1 MSTHILRN
9 AGRLAAVAA
18 LGIGAIAAAG
28 TAQASTNSYSIE
40 WLNSQYWISP
50 TYDAMNVAVSQ
61 GATYLG
67 APVIQWYND
76 GGSEQKWIFG
86 DEFNNDQFIGYVI
99 ENVNSGQCLTTDG
112 NAGDQLYQFSCEA
125 GALTQVFSVTQNDAG
140 ADLFQNVGTGL
151 YLDVSGYSWGP
162 GASMDLWYSNGQ
174 PNQEF
179 WLTNLG

>member
-18 LGIGAIAAAG
+18 LGIGALAAAG
-28 TAQASTNSYSIE
+28 TAQASTSSYSIE
-40 WLNSQYWISP
+40 WLTSQYWISP

-86 DEFNNDQFIGYVI
+86 DEFNGDQFVGYVI
-99 ENVNSGQCLTTDG
+99 ENANSSQCLTTDG
-112 NAGDQLYQFSCEA
+112 NAGDQLYQFYCEA
-125 GALTQVFSVTQNDAG
+125 GALTQVFTVTQNDGG

-151 YLDVSGYSWGP
+151 YLDVSGYSWGA
-162 GASMDLWYSNGQ
+162 GASMDLWYANGQ

-179 WLTNLG
+179 WLTDLG